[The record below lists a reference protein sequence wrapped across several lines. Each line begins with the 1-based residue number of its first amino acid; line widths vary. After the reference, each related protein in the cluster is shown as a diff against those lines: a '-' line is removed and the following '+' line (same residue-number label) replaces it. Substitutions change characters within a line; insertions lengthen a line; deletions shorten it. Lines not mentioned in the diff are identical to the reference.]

1 MSKMKPIEIEC
12 PECGQ
17 KKSVDYWDTI
27 NVDLDSSLRRQLFD
41 GEINFFT
48 CDNCGY
54 EAFVNGPLLYHDMTR
69 KFCIQYLPEYW
80 LEDVS
85 NFDTYSADGSM
96 ETFVNFSAMGIDHLS
111 RPHVVFDI
119 EELLRY
125 IVFREMLYDRDM
137 ADRRSAAAMLN

>member
-1 MSKMKPIEIEC
+1 MKQIDVEC

-17 KKSVDYWDTI
+17 TQRVDYWESI

-41 GEINFFT
+41 GSVNFFR
-48 CDNCGY
+48 CENCNY
-54 EAFVNGPLLYHDMTR
+54 EAIVNGPLLYHDMTR
-69 KFCIQYLPEYW
+69 KFCIQYLPENW
-80 LEDVS
+80 LEDIS

-96 ETFVNFSAMGIDHLS
+96 ETYVNFSAMGIDHLS

-125 IVFREMLYDRDM
+125 ILFREMLHDRDM
-137 ADRRSAAAMLN
+137 AYQRGATAMLN